1 MNLELK
7 LLTSFLVWYRISPLP
22 YNFHM
27 IFICALC
34 VLVKEKLAHDPDSEI
49 ATTCLRV
56 SLTCPVSYNQIRCN
70 QMRNKHFAVN
80 QDKKFHWCV
89 QKIHL

>member
-1 MNLELK
+1 
-7 LLTSFLVWYRISPLP
+7 
-22 YNFHM
+22 M

-70 QMRNKHFAVN
+70 QMRNKILQLIRTKNFIDVY
-80 QDKKFHWCV
+80 KKFICN
-89 QKIHL
+89 KIIF